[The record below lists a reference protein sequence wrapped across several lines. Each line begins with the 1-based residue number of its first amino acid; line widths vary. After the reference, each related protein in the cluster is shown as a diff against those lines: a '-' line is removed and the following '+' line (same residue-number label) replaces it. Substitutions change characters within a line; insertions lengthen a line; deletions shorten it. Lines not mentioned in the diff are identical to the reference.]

1 MPRFQAQYQFVTEFF
16 NERATKDDVRY
27 VARDMNVKAILVTPE
42 DALWEDFDVLLEY
55 YEMISET
62 DGYKVFIRRE

>member
-1 MPRFQAQYQFVTEFF
+1 
-16 NERATKDDVRY
+16 
-27 VARDMNVKAILVTPE
+27 MNVKAILVTPE